1 MESEIENPIARFI
14 EHQGVMVLD
23 GGLATA
29 LEARGCDL
37 DDDLWSAKVLLEA
50 PDVIRQVHRDFLA
63 AGADCIATT
72 TYQATLPG
80 FRKRGLTEREG
91 VELFRQSVRLAV
103 EARDEFWSEPG
114 NRGGRLRPL
123 VAASIG
129 PYGAYL
135 ADGSEFTGDYDIGED
150 ELYAFHRD
158 RWQALA
164 ESEADLIAC
173 ETIPA
178 RSEAGAL
185 LRLLRETPGRWAWIS
200 FSCRDGT
207 HVSDGGD
214 LADAARDCNA
224 EARVAAVGINCTSP
238 ALISSLITEARRG
251 TDKPV
256 IVYPNSGEG
265 YDAAAKSWVG
275 APRAIDWGRACLQWT
290 ARGATGVGGCCRVGP
305 EEVAS
310 MRRQLVGSDA
320 TGGSNGPV
328 RGAGALDG
336 WLRLPAD
343 DR

>member
-1 MESEIENPIARFI
+1 MAESCVVESEIENPIARFI
-14 EHQGVMVLD
+14 AHQGVMVLD

-63 AGADCIATT
+63 AGANCIATT
-72 TYQATLPG
+72 TYQATIPG

-91 VELFRQSVRLAV
+91 VELLRQSVRLAV

-114 NRGGRLRPL
+114 NHRGRLRPI

-135 ADGSEFTGDYDIGED
+135 ADGSEYTGDYDIDED
-150 ELYAFHRD
+150 ELYTFHLK
-158 RWQALA
+158 RWHVLA

-173 ETIPA
+173 ETIPS
-178 RSEAGAL
+178 RSEARML
-185 LRLLRETPGRWAWIS
+185 LRLLRNTPGRWIWIS
-200 FSCRDGT
+200 FSCGDGT
-207 HVSDGGD
+207 HVSDGSD
-214 LADAARDCNA
+214 LADAARECDA
-224 EARVAAVGINCTSP
+224 EPGVAAVGINCTSP
-238 ALISSLITEARRG
+238 DLISSLIREIRTA

-275 APRAIDWGRACLQWT
+275 APRAIDWRQASLQWT
-290 ARGATGVGGCCRVGP
+290 EEGAMAVGGCCRVSP
-305 EEVAS
+305 EEIATI
-310 MRRQLVGSDA
+310 RQ
-320 TGGSNGPV
+320 
-328 RGAGALDG
+328 AL
-336 WLRLPAD
+336 LA
-343 DR
+343 